1 MKIIGFNASP
11 RFTGNGKVIS
21 NKVLSMAREKGFDT
35 EFIDLSTA
43 HIKPCQSCNYCKT
56 HAGICILDDDM
67 QDIKRKITD
76 CDAIILVAPIYFS
89 QINAQATVFINRL
102 YSFFQT
108 EYVQKYE
115 NGYVVSVNDFNDFE
129 IINSDKLKNIKISI
143 ILTQGEKDT
152 TDTEKYIESGLF
164 NQLNLL
170 FDVKDVEILPY
181 NNEPGIVKDKKDQI
195 EVIEKVAKN
204 LITQ

>member
-1 MKIIGFNASP
+1 MK
-11 RFTGNGKVIS
+11 GKDV
-21 NKVLSMAREKGFDT
+21 
-35 EFIDLSTA
+35 
-43 HIKPCQSCNYCKT
+43 Y
-56 HAGICILDDDM
+56 
-67 QDIKRKITD
+67 
-76 CDAIILVAPIYFS
+76 
-89 QINAQATVFINRL
+89 
-102 YSFFQT
+102 
-108 EYVQKYE
+108 
-115 NGYVVSVNDFNDFE
+115 
-129 IINSDKLKNIKISI
+129 KLKNIKISI

-170 FDVKDVEILPY
+170 FDVKDVEILPD

>member
-1 MKIIGFNASP
+1 M
-11 RFTGNGKVIS
+11 
-21 NKVLSMAREKGFDT
+21 
-35 EFIDLSTA
+35 
-43 HIKPCQSCNYCKT
+43 
-56 HAGICILDDDM
+56 LDDDM

-170 FDVKDVEILPY
+170 FDVKDVEILPD